1 MMNIEDDLVLRTFCC
16 KHELFHMFQMRVISR
31 VAIRRTVRQL
41 QGICEHAVR
50 DKGELVLGIQDR
62 NQLQDA

>member
-1 MMNIEDDLVLRTFCC
+1 
-16 KHELFHMFQMRVISR
+16 MFQMRVISR
-31 VAIRRTVRQL
+31 AAVRRIVRQL

-62 NQLQDA
+62 NQLQDARLSGRSVHRPQGPSMSATCV